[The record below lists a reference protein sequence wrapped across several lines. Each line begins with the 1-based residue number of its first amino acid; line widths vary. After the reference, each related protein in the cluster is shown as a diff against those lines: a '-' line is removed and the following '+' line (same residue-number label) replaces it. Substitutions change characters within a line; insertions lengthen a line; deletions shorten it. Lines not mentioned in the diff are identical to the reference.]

1 MRSILALMMMVMA
14 LTLPAAGQADGTPW
28 QAVVDGQIAALQ
40 AQDGPAALGFAS
52 EGFRTQFAEQ
62 PEAFLIAVEASGYGP
77 IVHSRSHSFGNF
89 ERVSDTVVAQV
100 VKFVGSD
107 QSLYEALYQLGE
119 EPDEGWRVLG
129 VALRK
134 APGIGI

>member
-1 MRSILALMMMVMA
+1 MRSLAVILMMVVA
-14 LTLPAAGQADGTPW
+14 LVIPARGQDDAAPW
-28 QAVVDGQIAALQ
+28 QAVVSGQIAALHE
-40 AQDGPAALGFAS
+40 QDAMAALGFAG

-62 PEAFLIAVEASGYGP
+62 PEAFLLAVEASGYGP
-77 IVHSRSHSFGNF
+77 IVHSRSHSFGAF

-100 VKFVGSD
+100 VKFVGPD

-119 EPDEGWRVLG
+119 EPGEGWRILG

>member
-1 MRSILALMMMVMA
+1 MRTLAALLMVMMA
-14 LTLPAAGQADGTPW
+14 LVIPAQAQDDAAPW
-28 QAVVDGQIAALQ
+28 QAVVSGQIAALHE
-40 AQDGPAALGFAS
+40 QDAAAALAFAS

-62 PEAFLIAVEASGYGP
+62 PEAFLVAVEASGYGP
-77 IVHSRSHSFGNF
+77 IIRSRSHSFGSF

-100 VKFVGSD
+100 VKFVGPD

-119 EPDEGWRVLG
+119 EPGEGWRVLG

>member
-1 MRSILALMMMVMA
+1 MRAILALMMMMMA
-14 LTLPAAGQADGTPW
+14 LTLPAAGQDDAAPW
-28 QAVVDGQIAALQ
+28 QAVVSGQIAALHE
-40 AQDGPAALGFAS
+40 QDGPRALSFAG

-77 IVHSRSHSFGNF
+77 IVYSRSHSFGSF
-89 ERVSDTVVAQV
+89 ERVSASVVAQV
-100 VKFVGSD
+100 VKFVGPD
-107 QSLYEALYQLGE
+107 QSLYEALYQLGD
-119 EPDEGWRVLG
+119 EPGQGWRVLG

>member
-1 MRSILALMMMVMA
+1 MRIFTALIMMVLALVA
-14 LTLPAAGQADGTPW
+14 PAQAQDDRPW

-40 AQDGPAALGFAS
+40 AQDGPGALGFAS

-62 PEAFLIAVEASGYGP
+62 PEAFLMAVEASGYGP
-77 IVHSRSHSFGNF
+77 IVHSRSHSFGSF

-100 VKFVGSD
+100 VKFVGPD

-119 EPDEGWRVLG
+119 EPDAGWRVLG